1 MKIIFQ
7 CYEIVSTLFLLEFS
21 LKTPWKKR
29 SYGESRKETGQI
41 SMRMRKRINVWM
53 KRASRW
59 NAYIYIYIR
68 IETLFMGFERKKHSL
83 RLQSRGES
91 LEGIETL
98 ASLSNFFFFFFYTAR
113 KLKSYTIQNWNA
125 SSARGGSNLFPIPR
139 FISDQRGGSP
149 FRGRTFHQLLSFDFY
164 FFFLSPFP
172 FYDNFVVNLKS
183 WTIIA
188 LFYFFIE
195 SDFCIF
201 ENSVRFINL
210 SSRFF

>member
-59 NAYIYIYIR
+59 NAYIYIYTHRNFIHGLRTEKAFASITIARREPRGDWNTR
-68 IETLFMGFERKKHSL
+68 IFVEL
-83 RLQSRGES
+83 
-91 LEGIETL
+91 
-98 ASLSNFFFFFFYTAR
+98 FFFFFFYTAR